1 MRNTSGELLEMFLLH
16 VSKKNEMGNSFG
28 ELLEMPG
35 RFSFASCSLEMGFVT
50 LVPILCLFVSYFVLL
65 LMERRMGSSLV
76 YYKTTC
82 TWCYSYTQEAM
93 HPKSGNMPGS
103 LLLYHVIVNWQL
115 FYHQNTPSPPN
126 PGDPVR
132 IP

>member
-65 LMERRMGSSLV
+65 LMERKMGSSLG
-76 YYKTTC
+76 YSKKTC

-93 HPKSGNMPGS
+93 HPNSFIAAVS
-103 LLLYHVIVNWQL
+103 CHRELATLLSSEHA
-115 FYHQNTPSPPN
+115 FSSPP
-126 PGDPVR
+126 R
-132 IP
+132 